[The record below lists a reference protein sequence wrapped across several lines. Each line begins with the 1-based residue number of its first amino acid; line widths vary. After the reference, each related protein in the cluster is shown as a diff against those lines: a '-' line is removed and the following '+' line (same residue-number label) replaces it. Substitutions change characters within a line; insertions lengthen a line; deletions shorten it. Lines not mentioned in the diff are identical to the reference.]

1 MKNKF
6 IEIKTT
12 YKSLILAKRICQKLL
27 ENKLVACA
35 QISKIQSFYIFDNKP
50 EIQNEILVVLKTKKS
65 LYHKIKK
72 AIIQGHEYKVP
83 QFISQNIDDG
93 SDSYLKWIESSL
105 KK

>member
-72 AIIQGHEYKVP
+72 QSFRDTNIKCHNLYPKILMTVP
-83 QFISQNIDDG
+83 ILI
-93 SDSYLKWIESSL
+93 
-105 KK
+105 